1 MHKIR
6 YYIYKFANWI
16 APQNIDYEVVV
27 NKGKNRTILIGLTT
41 GLIYSAI
48 LLKLVIVAGF
58 PEDVFVKKKIYKA
71 PIQTLSRS
79 NIYDRNKVLVAGM
92 LHTKGLYVNPQK
104 VKDPIKLTKELAD
117 ILSDMD
123 YETLYKKI
131 TSKARFVWLK
141 RRLTPKQQYAINAL
155 GDISLDFINAQTR
168 VYPHGALLSHTLGYV
183 NVDNQGIGGIEQ
195 DQNKILTS
203 GKEDLK
209 LTIDTRIQHILRSEI
224 KKVLDMTKAIGA
236 AGIIMDVNNGE
247 VLALSSLPDFD
258 SNHAG
263 KYANRFNSATL
274 GTYEL
279 GSTLKIINFAFALD
293 SQEITMRD
301 VFDARTPIRIGRFS
315 IRDYHG
321 KNRPLS
327 VPEIFIYSSNI
338 GSAKMAWKLG
348 KEKQQAFMKKMGLL
362 DKLDITIPE
371 RGRPL
376 YPKKSK
382 WNKTETITISFG
394 HGIAITP
401 LHLAASVSAL
411 VNGGTYYTPQF
422 LKDDV
427 SVGRRVIKDETSEN
441 IRKLLYLNSIKGSGR
456 SASVDGYMVGGKTGT
471 ADKVDRAGRN
481 KKSGTGYDENAL
493 ISSYIAV
500 FPINDPK
507 YLVYVLVDEP
517 KPSKL
522 GYGARP
528 TGGIVAA
535 PVVGNIIQRIAPLL
549 DVAPVDPNDPAL
561 KEFITI
567 PKPKQKIT
575 ESIL

>member
-1 MHKIR
+1 MGKIR
-6 YYIYKFANWI
+6 YYIFKFINWI
-16 APQNIDYEVVV
+16 APQNIEYEVVLH
-27 NKGKNRTILIGLTT
+27 KGKNRTILIGLVT

-48 LLKLVIVAGF
+48 LLKLFMVAGF
-58 PEDVFVKKKIYKA
+58 PEDTFVKKKTNKA

-79 NIYDRNKVLVAGM
+79 DIYDRNKVLVAGM
-92 LHTKGLYVNPQK
+92 LDTKGLYVNPQK
-104 VKDPIKLTKELAD
+104 VKNPVKLTKELAS
-117 ILSDMD
+117 ILTDMGYD
-123 YETLYKKI
+123 TIYKKV
-131 TSKARFVWLK
+131 TGKARFVWLK

-155 GDISLDFINAQTR
+155 GDIALDFINAQTR

-195 DQNKILTS
+195 GKNKVLAS
-203 GKEDLK
+203 GKEDLQ
-209 LTIDTRIQHILRSEI
+209 LTLDIRLQHILRSKI
-224 KKVLDMTKAIGA
+224 KKAVDITKAIGA
-236 AGIIMDVNNGE
+236 TGIIMNVNNGE
-247 VLALSSLPDFD
+247 VLAMTSLPDFD

-263 KYANRFNSATL
+263 KYANRFNRATL
-274 GTYEL
+274 GVYEL
-279 GSTLKIINFAFALD
+279 GSTFKIINSAFALD
-293 SQEITMRD
+293 SKKITMRD

-362 DKLDITIPE
+362 DKLDIVIPE
-371 RGRPL
+371 RGRTL
-376 YPKKSK
+376 YPKKSR

-394 HGIAITP
+394 HGIAVTP
-401 LHLAASVSAL
+401 LHLVASVAAL
-411 VNGGTYYTPQF
+411 VNGGTYYTPKF
-422 LKDDV
+422 IKSGL
-427 SVGRRVIKDETSEN
+427 SVGRRVVDKKTSLN
-441 IRKLLYLNSIKGSGR
+441 IRKLLYLNSIKGSGN

-471 ADKVDRAGRN
+471 ADKVDSSGYN
-481 KKSGTGYDENAL
+481 KKSGTGYDESAL
-493 ISSYIAV
+493 ISSYIAI

-549 DVAPVDPNDPAL
+549 NVAPVDMTDPAL
-561 KEFITI
+561 KEFMTM